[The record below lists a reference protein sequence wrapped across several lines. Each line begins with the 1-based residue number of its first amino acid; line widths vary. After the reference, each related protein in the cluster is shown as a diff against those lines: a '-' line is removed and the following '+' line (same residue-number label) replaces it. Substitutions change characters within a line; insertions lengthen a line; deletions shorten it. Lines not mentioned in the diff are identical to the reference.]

1 MAAGKYKKW
10 LEPENKTLMRGWAM
24 SGLSD
29 EQIAG
34 NMGISRSTL
43 NEWKKKYPDIS
54 DTLKKGKEV
63 ADYEVENALFIR
75 ACGIKETQK
84 KAVKVRTVTYKDG
97 KRVKETEDIKMVDEE
112 IYIAPDTTAAIFWLK
127 CRQPDKWNDKILQ
140 QLEDMQ
146 QTENGVIELPQ
157 VEFVQE
163 DIPEELSGETGET
176 VEQDTAGT
184 TGTGRGAQT

>member
-29 EQIAG
+29 EQIAK
-34 NMGISRSTL
+34 NMDISRSTL
-43 NEWKKKYPDIS
+43 NEWRKKYPDIS
-54 DTLKKGKEV
+54 DTLKKGKDV

-84 KAVKVRTVTYKDG
+84 KAIKVRTVTYKDG

-127 CRQPDKWNDKILQ
+127 CRQPDRWNDKILQ
-140 QLEDMQ
+140 QLVDMKDTED
-146 QTENGVIELPQ
+146 GVIELPQ
-157 VEFVQE
+157 VVFAPE
-163 DIPEELSGETGET
+163 DIPEKLAE
-176 VEQDTAGT
+176 EQDNAGT
-184 TGTGRGAQT
+184 TDTTDSGRGVQT